1 MKNFKI
7 IQSFWAIGIFV
18 FLNLIAM
25 YLYPGGTILD
35 SSKNGYL
42 FFYNFFSN
50 LGEWIAQ
57 NGEDNFYSA
66 SLFNSSL
73 LILSISYMLFYTA
86 YYPFFL
92 EEKKSRFLIKISF
105 FLIVLSLV
113 SFVLV
118 AIFSAEDSTFD
129 MHVFF
134 VKVAFRSLML
144 YSIFQTLAV
153 YYNSASSKTMIFS
166 NILFTIILFLFIII
180 MEFGPNPFENNES
193 LFIQVI
199 SQKIIVFSILLYYF
213 IQSKEILIL
222 RK

>member
-1 MKNFKI
+1 
-7 IQSFWAIGIFV
+7 
-18 FLNLIAM
+18 M

-35 SSKNGYL
+35 SSTNGYL

-73 LILSISYMLFYTA
+73 LILSISYMLFYTT
-86 YYPFFL
+86 YYSFFL
-92 EEKKSRFLIKISF
+92 EEKKSRLLIKISF

-118 AIFSAEDSTFD
+118 AIFSAEDSTFE

-166 NILFTIILFLFIII
+166 NILFTIILFLFIIV

>member
-7 IQSFWAIGIFV
+7 IQSFWGIGIFV
-18 FLNLIAM
+18 FFFFLAM
-25 YLYPGGTILD
+25 YVYPGGTILD
-35 SSKNGYL
+35 SSTNGYL

-73 LILSISYMLFYTA
+73 LILSISYMLFYTT
-86 YYPFFL
+86 YYSFFL
-92 EEKKSRFLIKISF
+92 EEKKSRLLIKISF

-118 AIFSAEDSTFD
+118 AIFSAEDSTFE

-166 NILFTIILFLFIII
+166 NILFTIILFLFIIV